1 VHGPAMQDEL
11 LAGVDEVGRG
21 CLAGPVVAGAVILPG
36 GYDLP
41 GLNDSKK
48 LTRAVRERL
57 SIAIKAQA
65 AAWAF
70 GVSWPREIEEV
81 NIHQATLLAMA
92 RAVTA
97 LKLHPTVLAV
107 DGVHRVPLPL
117 SQRCFVGGD
126 ALIPAISAA
135 SILAKTFRD
144 HLLSCLDRKYPGY
157 FLAEHKGYGTP
168 QHLQALR
175 ELGPCPLHRR
185 TFRGVLPATE
195 RHLWLP
201 GI

>member
-1 VHGPAMQDEL
+1 MQDEL

-21 CLAGPVVAGAVILPG
+21 CLAGPVVAGAVILPR
-36 GYDLP
+36 GYELP

-48 LTRAVRERL
+48 LTRTVRERL

-117 SQRCFVGGD
+117 SQQCFVGGD

-144 HLLSCLDRKYPGY
+144 HLLTRLDRKYPGY

-175 ELGPCPLHRR
+175 ELGPCPLHRK

-195 RHLWLP
+195 RLLWLP